1 MENKLIILY
10 FIFKFIKF
18 IFKILKYYQYF
29 IINYNYSYF
38 YHFIFTFYLYIK
50 KNILKNYIFYHSRL
64 LFIYIYFS

>member
-38 YHFIFTFYLYIK
+38 YHFIFTSFIYIIK
-50 KNILKNYIFYHSRL
+50 KNIYHIESVL
-64 LFIYIYFS
+64 LFIYF